1 MTLEEVAGKLSKAKA
16 GQRNGL
22 PKYVA
27 CCPAHED
34 KDPSF
39 AVWEGADGWLHVKCQ
54 KGCSEDSIMVALG
67 ITQNDRRL
75 REPLY
80 TNGKPVPMDYEYT
93 DADGVYL
100 FTKRRVYENGKKKF
114 YQLIKKGGQEIF
126 TLQSLGTKSKTLYR
140 LPEVLAQVK
149 KNGTVYLCEGEKAVE
164 SLRKAGYVATCQP
177 GGSGPKKWHGVHTAW
192 LKGASVVIVADRDPR
207 EFEEDGTPKY
217 NGEDYA
223 REVFGQLDGITPVM
237 VVSSAT
243 LGEKHDAWDHL
254 DAGHGV
260 EAFVHRPDLEGRAVV
275 KKLKSLAEFPP
286 EEPKFLWDD
295 WKYLRDEQCN
305 LMDAKGASGKT
316 TLIIA
321 LAMCGSHGVSPMGGK
336 CEPFTTLYY
345 GNEDSEGEIRATYD
359 EMGGTDPSRFVPYSE
374 PFGIDELGAKVMSD
388 HLSEV
393 KPRLVILDPAK
404 AYLPTGKAGEFDNPL
419 VNKFYGTL
427 RKLAREH
434 HCTFL
439 LVRHFARSTKDRD
452 LLDQGAG
459 ISAWF
464 DCARSQLVMLR
475 HPEKPRNSVVWHG
488 RGSLRGA
495 LLDAFGCGFSHGEY
509 GFWKPTDEDLALF
522 GMDEQGRKPN
532 GRPATATAE
541 CEQFLYD
548 FLRDG
553 PKLYSAIEAE
563 AARIGIGKSTVYRT
577 ADKIR
582 VNRARGVWKLY
593 DPYDD

>member
-39 AVWEGADGWLHVKCQ
+39 AIWEGADGWMHVKCQ
-54 KGCSEDSIMVALG
+54 VGCSEESILAALG
-67 ITQNDRRL
+67 MTQADRRL
-75 REPLY
+75 KEPLY

-93 DADGVYL
+93 DAQGQYL
-100 FTKRRVYENGKKKF
+100 FTKRRTYENGRKKF
-114 YQLIKKGGQEIF
+114 LQLIKKDGQEIF

-140 LPEVLAQVK
+140 LPEVLAQVEK
-149 KNGTVYLCEGEKAVE
+149 HGTVYLCEGEKAVE
-164 SLRKAGYVATCQP
+164 SLRKAGHVATCQP

-192 LKGASVVIVADRDPR
+192 LKGANVVIVADRDPR
-207 EFEEDGTPKY
+207 EFEDDGKPKF

-223 REVFGQLDGITPVM
+223 REVFQALSSQTSAS

-243 LGEKHDAWDHL
+243 VGDKHDAWDHL
-254 DAGHGV
+254 DAGHSV
-260 EAFVHRPDLEGRAVV
+260 EAFVPRPDLEGKVV
-275 KKLKSLAEFPP
+275 VRKLKSLAEVEP

-295 WKYLRDEQCN
+295 WRYLRDEQCN
-305 LMDAKGASGKT
+305 ILDAKGASGKT

-345 GNEDSEGEIRATYD
+345 GNEDSAGEIRATYD
-359 EMGGTDPSRFVPYSE
+359 EMGGNTPSRFVPCDE
-374 PFGIDELGAKVMSD
+374 PFGLDELGAKVMAD
-388 HLSEV
+388 HLEEV
-393 KPRLVILDPAK
+393 KPRLVVLDPAK
-404 AYLPTGKAGEFDNPL
+404 AYLPAGKAGEFDNPL
-419 VNKFYGTL
+419 VIKFYGTM
-427 RKLAREH
+427 RRLARDH

-439 LVRHFARSTKDRD
+439 LVRHFTRYTKDRD
-452 LLDQGAG
+452 MLDQGSG

-464 DCARSQLVMLR
+464 DCARSQIVMLK

-495 LLDAFGCGFSHGEY
+495 MLDAFGCGFSYGEY

-541 CEQFLYD
+541 CEQMIQD
-548 FLRDG
+548 FLRQG
-553 PKLYSAIEAE
+553 PRRVSDLLAE
-563 AARIGIGKSTVYRT
+563 ADRIGISRPTVYRT
-577 ADKIR
+577 GDKLNVKR
-582 VNRARGVWKLY
+582 NGGVWKLH